1 MSCWGEPLL
10 HRPCCFATTKGR
22 EKSGFLQH
30 VQLRVKTLLDFCC
43 WRLVS
48 ASNVL
53 WGNGFC
59 MTFLFLWHFG
69 IAVWAF
75 RRQVIS
81 KLPQQTVFL
90 AANTEHLSGAG
101 TSPRQQDL
109 EQGSQPQ
116 SNNTRYEST
125 RPCVLYLVEKK
136 PVQRSWQLYETKLF
150 HSEGQACMAQLHG
163 SQLYSHKHKA
173 RPASIKTKR
182 RWCYDSLR
190 QNFNPRLNV
199 YIRYMCWRERL
210 A

>member
-1 MSCWGEPLL
+1 
-10 HRPCCFATTKGR
+10 
-22 EKSGFLQH
+22 
-30 VQLRVKTLLDFCC
+30 
-43 WRLVS
+43 
-48 ASNVL
+48 
-53 WGNGFC
+53 
-59 MTFLFLWHFG
+59 MTFLFLWKLR

-190 QNFNPRLNV
+190 QNFNLRLNV